1 MKKTSS
7 NYLIIRRLNKVIRVF
22 RRLNTNN
29 LKIILKL
36 IEDFFEDEFI
46 KMHQTTLNGKKLFGI
61 ERDITYEAMV
71 TDSFRE
77 PHFKE
82 LVEILLG
89 TQDNC
94 LDLGANFGTHTM
106 LMSSICNKGR
116 VYSFEPQSLVFQ
128 CLSLNIY
135 LNKISNVS
143 LFNFAVTS
151 HSGDLMNIEQ
161 IRGSVEQVN
170 SGFSRLV
177 DTSSLHKATTLAL
190 DDLTL
195 PKIDFIKMD
204 IQGSELSAIRG
215 MQKLLSRDRPIMFF
229 EIENVHLVFR
239 GTTALELLD
248 EIECNDFIVYRIEN
262 DYPSDHLAVPAEKIS
277 DFEAIIAESAVSKI
291 IVKVNR
297 TKDLYQD

>member
-1 MKKTSS
+1 MKKTL
-7 NYLIIRRLNKVIRVF
+7 NDYLFIRRLNKAFRVF

-29 LKIILKL
+29 LKIVLKL
-36 IEDFFEDEFI
+36 IEDFFEEESI
-46 KMHQTTLNGKKLFGI
+46 KMSQTTLNGKTLFGI
-61 ERDITYEAMV
+61 ERDITYNSMV
-71 TDSFRE
+71 TDTFRE

-82 LVEILLG
+82 LANILLG
-89 TQDNC
+89 AQDNC

-106 LMSSICNKGR
+106 LMSAICNKGR

-128 CLSLNIY
+128 CLSLNVY

-151 HSGDLMNIEQ
+151 HSGDLINIEQ
-161 IRGSVEQVN
+161 IKGDVEQVN
-170 SGFSRLV
+170 SGFSRLI

-195 PKIDFIKMD
+195 PKINFIKMD

-229 EIENVHLVFR
+229 EVENVHLVSR

-248 EIECNDFIVYRIEN
+248 EIERNDFIVYRIEN
-262 DYPSDHLAVPAEKIS
+262 EYPCDHIAVPVEKITE
-277 DFEAIIAESAVSKI
+277 FEAIIAKSAVSKI
-291 IVKVNR
+291 VVQVNQ